1 MYNISYQMVEDLTQ
15 QSVNSFFLVQK
26 SAYVRLIE
34 NMVKFKGKYKVLRH
48 KEYSLSK
55 LINYIKIK

>member
-1 MYNISYQMVEDLTQ
+1 MVEDLTQ